1 MFSCISDFVYD
12 IFYKCCSSY
21 KYKCS
26 ICKLRFRRKFTLF
39 EHLHDEHSYIFSMD
53 KDLERV

>member
-1 MFSCISDFVYD
+1 MSNCIFDFVSD
-12 IFYKCCSSY
+12 IFYKCYSSY

-26 ICKLRFRRKFTLF
+26 ICKLRFRRKFFLY
-39 EHLHDEHSYIFSMD
+39 EHLHNTHSYIFSMD